1 MTLLVLDPQA
11 VRMAVKPSYPCR
23 RLLGSRGGEDPE
35 KGIKCRDLPGIL
47 PKSSDELAGGDALS
61 VGKENVA

>member
-1 MTLLVLDPQA
+1 
-11 VRMAVKPSYPCR
+11 MAVEPSYPCR

-35 KGIKCRDLPGIL
+35 KGIESRGLPGIL
-47 PKSSDELAGGDALS
+47 LKSSDELAGGDALS

>member
-11 VRMAVKPSYPCR
+11 VWMAIKPCYPCR
-23 RLLGSRGGEDPE
+23 RLLGGRGGEDPE
-35 KGIKCRDLPGIL
+35 KGIKSQDLPGIL
-47 PKSSDELAGGDALS
+47 PKSSDELAGGNALS